1 MNWRNRVVGIALGF
15 AGAGFLVV
23 ATEADAGPANRGEV
37 AGKARGRK
45 PRKPKQFRSLPA
57 PARSATP
64 GTNDAGAPAQDAG
77 PVAGAAAEGDFRQ
90 DVIDTGSLLT
100 MAPGRALAL
109 NQYRGLHLIDTSDP
123 AAPRILS
130 TLRVTG
136 NAQRMLLGS
145 GNVVVVSDTYGRDG
159 GHTLVTSVSTAG
171 DTLVSEGSVSL
182 DGSLRDAAREGDEIT
197 IVTGANWWGPY
208 FVGPVYDVKDSGNV
222 GPNMPGK
229 RSAKRAGKRAF
240 PNGAAFEPDARDDGS
255 GTPPGGLGN
264 DPSGIPTDDG
274 GIPWTYD
281 GSATV
286 ARLRVG
292 ADGTPSL
299 LGSVN
304 VTGSV
309 MTHTLTGT
317 DAVLAV
323 YEYTFSD
330 GAAGSDTGAS
340 DPMDPNGAF
349 GPTITGYATKL
360 VRVEDGTGGAPEV
373 VGSADLGAT
382 QSVSVMDRDGES
394 LRIVGYS
401 NTGTVLETFD
411 LSGAGAPVAQ
421 GSLTLTEYPS
431 SWTFAGDAFAY
442 TTVTYPAWDM
452 ERPQNEPKQT
462 EEPTTTLH
470 VVDLRDASAPAES
483 SATDLGAGYTGQLL
497 RAGNGVLAPLYTWS
511 DMGTTKVVHADLTDP
526 SAPSLSDSGT
536 LDGWWYVSNVL
547 GDLALLSGGEIDET
561 GAYRPAVRLAD
572 LSDGLSVGGDV
583 PVSTWVS
590 TVARDGDLLGVGSYD
605 RLTLIDVSDV
615 GAPEKKGEVRLLVN
629 AAGFA
634 PLSDTTGAVLATDY
648 VTGSI
653 EIRSVSLPSAD
664 ALSPIDVLEVG
675 TGDAQMYPA
684 GTMLYVVATDWATG
698 RAKLHVVDA
707 SDASDLRLRGS
718 LDLASY
724 PGQVFLKGDALLLLR
739 DAASLFTTN
748 ENGRI
753 VAEKDPF
760 GRGSRSWLR
769 DELTAVL
776 DVVDL
781 RDPDAPK
788 AGGRLR
794 VRCDFAGQAILA
806 GDSLYVPSYED
817 VSSQDPSNDGGYGEY
832 AYFVREID
840 LADPLRPRAGKLTS
854 VPGTL
859 IAAAN
864 APHQVLT
871 ASYEWDPFTGA
882 STSSVNVVDLSRP
895 FETRVLATRAVEGYI
910 GTAVADGTRTYV
922 TTESWGG
929 YVIAEDGTV
938 TYPPASQL
946 LTLGL
951 SDLAVR
957 SESDR
962 ATGSYGA
969 EIAGNCLFIRTW
981 GWVGGL
987 DVYSLADADAP
998 SFTKATD
1005 VAGQMGRIHVIDGR
1019 AYIAGGLFGVESFDL
1034 AK

>member
-37 AGKARGRK
+37 AAKARGRK

-57 PARSATP
+57 PTRSATP

-90 DVIDTGSLLT
+90 DVIDTGSLLA
-100 MAPGRALAL
+100 MSPGRALAL
-109 NQYRGLHLIDTSDP
+109 NQYRGLHLIDTSNP
-123 AAPRILS
+123 AAPRVLS

-136 NAQRMLLGS
+136 TGQRMLLGA
-145 GNVVVVSDTYGRDG
+145 GNVVVVSDTYGQDG
-159 GHTLVTSVSTAG
+159 GHTLVTSVATAG
-171 DTLVSEGSVSL
+171 DTLVAEGSVSL

-197 IVTGANWWGPY
+197 VVTGANWWGPY
-208 FVGPVYDVKDSGNV
+208 FVGPVYSVADAGGNV
-222 GPNMPGK
+222 GPSMAG
-229 RSAKRAGKRAF
+229 KRAGKRAF

-264 DPSGIPTDDG
+264 DPAGIPTGDA

-286 ARLRVG
+286 ARIHVG
-292 ADGTPSL
+292 ESGAPSL
-299 LGSVN
+299 LGTVN
-304 VTGSV
+304 VAGSL
-309 MTHTLTGT
+309 MTHALTGT

-323 YEYTFSD
+323 YEYTLSD
-330 GAAGSDTGAS
+330 GAAGTDTGTGS
-340 DPMDPNGAF
+340 DPMDPNG
-349 GPTITGYATKL
+349 GTGRTITGYATKL
-360 VRVEDGTGGAPEV
+360 VRVEDGAGGAPEV

-382 QSVSVMDRDGES
+382 QSVAAIDRSGES
-394 LRIVGYS
+394 LRIVGYEAA
-401 NTGTVLETFD
+401 GAVVATFD
-411 LSGAGAPVAQ
+411 LTGTGAPVAQ
-421 GSLTLTEYPS
+421 GSLALAEYPS

-442 TTVTYPAWDM
+442 TTVTYPNWNT
-452 ERPQNEPKQT
+452 EQKQDA
-462 EEPTTTLH
+462 EATTTLH
-470 VVDLRDASAPAES
+470 VVDLRNTSAPAEA
-483 SATDLGAGYTGQLL
+483 SATDLGTGYTGQLL
-497 RAGNGVLAPLYTWS
+497 RAGSGVLAPLYTWS
-511 DMGTTKVVHADLTDP
+511 DAGTTRIVHADLTDP
-526 SAPSLSDSGT
+526 AAPPLTDSGA
-536 LDGWWYVSNVL
+536 LDGSWYVSNVL
-547 GDLALLSGGEIDET
+547 GNLALLAGGEIDET
-561 GAYRPAVRLAD
+561 GAYRPAVRLAN
-572 LSDGLSVGGDV
+572 LSGGISVGGDV

-605 RLTLIDVSDV
+605 RLTLIDVSDI
-615 GAPEKKGEVRLLVN
+615 GAPEAKGEVRLLVN

-648 VTGSI
+648 VTGTI

-664 ALSPIDVLEVG
+664 ALSPIDVLDVG
-675 TGDAQMYPA
+675 TGDAQMYAA
-684 GTMLYVVATDWATG
+684 GSMLYVVATDWATG
-698 RAKLHVVDA
+698 RANLHVVDA
-707 SDASDLRLRGS
+707 SDPSDLRLRGS

-748 ENGRI
+748 ANGRL
-753 VAEKDPF
+753 VAERDPF

-817 VSSQDPSNDGGYGEY
+817 VSGQDPSNDGGYGEY

-871 ASYEWDPFTGA
+871 ASYEWDEFTGA
-882 STSSVNVVDLSRP
+882 STSSVNVVDLSLP
-895 FETRVLATRAVEGYI
+895 FETRVLATRAVDGYI

-922 TTESWGG
+922 TTETWGG

-957 SESDR
+957 SASDR

-1005 VAGQMGRIHVIDGR
+1005 VAGQTGRIHVIDGR